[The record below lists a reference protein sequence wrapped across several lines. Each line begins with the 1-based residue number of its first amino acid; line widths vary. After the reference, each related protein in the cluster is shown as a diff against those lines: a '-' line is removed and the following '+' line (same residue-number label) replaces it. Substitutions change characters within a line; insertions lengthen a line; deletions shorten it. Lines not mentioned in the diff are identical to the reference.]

1 MEHILDYGK
10 GFAFSSLHHRKPLES
25 LQHRNNI
32 SRFIFKI
39 KSLGLLL
46 EKLNIGGEEGKKRR
60 GGVRVEAKKTRKE
73 RMVETWI
80 RNRGIS
86 DKKVSDLDIFQRKS

>member
-1 MEHILDYGK
+1 M
-10 GFAFSSLHHRKPLES
+10 
-25 LQHRNNI
+25 
-32 SRFIFKI
+32 
-39 KSLGLLL
+39 